1 MPNLIDLTGSHWGRL
16 LVLSRAENDRWGNV
30 YWVCLCECGK
40 RAIVRAGN
48 LQSGTSRSCGCWNAE
63 AASSRITVIATTH
76 GLSGSATYNSWRGMR
91 ERVTNPSYV
100 GYDNYGGRGIDMDPR
115 WDSFE
120 TFLTDMGERPVGLSI
135 DRIDNDCGYWPSNC
149 RWATRSEQNNNRRPR
164 VAA

>member
-1 MPNLIDLTGSHWGRL
+1 
-16 LVLSRAENDRWGNV
+16 
-30 YWVCLCECGK
+30 
-40 RAIVRAGN
+40 
-48 LQSGTSRSCGCWNAE
+48 
-63 AASSRITVIATTH
+63 
-76 GLSGSATYNSWRGMR
+76 MR